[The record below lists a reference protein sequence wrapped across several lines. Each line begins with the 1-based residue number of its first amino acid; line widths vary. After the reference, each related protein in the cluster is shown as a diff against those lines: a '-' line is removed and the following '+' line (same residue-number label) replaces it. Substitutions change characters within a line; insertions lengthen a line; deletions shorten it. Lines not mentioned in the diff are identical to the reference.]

1 MQVYFFLYRE
11 YISILNLSHFLF
23 RPIDVPMY
31 QPYEP
36 LSITINILH
45 KKKEI
50 PIHTYTLPVR
60 DFISNPEKRYPLDI
74 SLNNSGS
81 SDQGNTTMSILCIY
95 SNDFVAASIFSIFS
109 CHVGSLL
116 NKKGQNTFSNDEE

>member
-1 MQVYFFLYRE
+1 
-11 YISILNLSHFLF
+11 
-23 RPIDVPMY
+23 MY